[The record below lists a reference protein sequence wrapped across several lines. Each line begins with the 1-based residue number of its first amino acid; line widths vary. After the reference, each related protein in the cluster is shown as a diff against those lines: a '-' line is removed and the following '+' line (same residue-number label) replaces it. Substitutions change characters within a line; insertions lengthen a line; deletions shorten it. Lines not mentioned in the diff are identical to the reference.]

1 MGRPRRPFGRLALAG
16 AVLVVAT
23 WIVSG
28 AAAESF
34 VGVGAPLPP
43 PDSCIAP
50 LLPCYIVLSTD
61 SGSRGNA
68 VTVTGYQ
75 FWPGEPLT
83 VYFWNGV
90 PGASAPAVAQGS
102 TGTGSFSVSFDVP
115 KDPVGN
121 FTVFV
126 VDLAGDNQS
135 ARFHVT
141 HLTATP
147 GSGPVAGTISVSG
160 QGFLPDHVVKFH
172 VRGVL
177 ASTSARCTTNRHG
190 NFSGCVVVVPNA
202 PTGKGL
208 LTATDGTYTARVA
221 FTVS

>member
-1 MGRPRRPFGRLALAG
+1 MGRAPRGLGRLALTG
-16 AVLVVAT
+16 AVLVVAA

-28 AAAESF
+28 PAAGSF
-34 VGVGAPLPP
+34 VGGTASLPP

-68 VTVTGYQ
+68 VTVAGYQ
-75 FWPGEPLT
+75 FWPGEPFT

-90 PGASAPAVAQGS
+90 YGASAPVVAQGS

-115 KDPVGN
+115 KDSVGN
-121 FTVFV
+121 YTVFV

-135 ARFHVT
+135 APFHVT

-147 GSGPVAGTISVSG
+147 ASGPVGGTTSVSG
-160 QGFLPDHVVKFH
+160 QGFLPDHAVKFH
-172 VRGVL
+172 VRGAL
-177 ASTSARCTTNRHG
+177 ASTAARCTTNRHG

-202 PTGKGL
+202 SPGKGL